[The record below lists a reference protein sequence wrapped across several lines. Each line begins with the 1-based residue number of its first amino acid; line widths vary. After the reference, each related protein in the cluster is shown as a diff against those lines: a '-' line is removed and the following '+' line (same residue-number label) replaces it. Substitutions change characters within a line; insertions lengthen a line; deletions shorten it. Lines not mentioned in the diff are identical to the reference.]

1 MPGGTRVA
9 EERSSLTRNGL
20 SSFVDFKGPLKPFTD
35 GFDVRYWTERQAN
48 PRLIRVPYTF

>member
-48 PRLIRVPYTF
+48 PRLIHVPYTF